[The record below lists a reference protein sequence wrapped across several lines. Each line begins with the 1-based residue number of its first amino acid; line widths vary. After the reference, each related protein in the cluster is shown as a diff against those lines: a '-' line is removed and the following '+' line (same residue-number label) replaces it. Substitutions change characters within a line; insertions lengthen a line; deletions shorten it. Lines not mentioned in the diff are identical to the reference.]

1 MILANSSC
9 KMLQIAIAQ
18 VQIHD
23 GPPSD
28 AVDPR
33 GRIETYG
40 KICRNCIQFWSSL
53 SQFQHPWLRHRI
65 EAIWS
70 PNLITWQICFLAWR
84 LGTNLLLGTVRRGRR
99 SLIEF
104 WASICRVPE
113 GSRGFQRAQRHYAA
127 CQVYLPWGWG
137 FCTGKRTCLSHT
149 SEWRLTLWSRHVF
162 LFGLRSRSVFTC
174 FPTISY
180 PHSRFV
186 YVGCASHVCTDVLL
200 YLQRCKTSDL
210 MLATLV
216 HTCPSMSQ

>member
-28 AVDPR
+28 AEDPR

-113 GSRGFQRAQRHYAA
+113 GSRGHSGIMRHVK
-127 CQVYLPWGWG
+127 C
-137 FCTGKRTCLSHT
+137 TCLEAGDFVPARGLAFHT
-149 SEWRLTLWSRHVF
+149 LRSDAWHCGADMCFCLGFEVDQCSLVF
-162 LFGLRSRSVFTC
+162 LRFRTHTLGLST
-174 FPTISY
+174 
-180 PHSRFV
+180 
-186 YVGCASHVCTDVLL
+186 
-200 YLQRCKTSDL
+200 
-210 MLATLV
+210 
-216 HTCPSMSQ
+216 